1 MRLHIFLL
9 LKIIVLMRKEKKNI
23 QQKNRGK
30 KIYIYLS
37 FTSLSFVNFFKFEI
51 NIFDILISYF

>member
-1 MRLHIFLL
+1 
-9 LKIIVLMRKEKKNI
+9 MRKEKKNI
-23 QQKNRGK
+23 QQKNRGI